1 MPRLSSVVAFL
12 PFLLGVFAGS
22 RSAAAAPGEIGVT
35 RHPTGLEGLPEG
47 FGIGLQVGEPSGL
60 ALALRRDEVTNLQ
73 AALAWSFSDAR
84 LHINAD
90 YTRALFVFETDD
102 APNVRFPF
110 YVGLGGRVRIAGDS
124 GGGNDNNRRGDDEGS
139 SVGARV
145 PIGITV
151 LPREQRVDVYLE
163 GAPVLLLL
171 PEADVGWDAALG
183 VRFYL

>member
-1 MPRLSSVVAFL
+1 MSPRLYCWSALATV
-12 PFLLGVFAGS
+12 LLSG
-22 RSAAAAPGEIGVT
+22 AAHAAPGEVGVT
-35 RHPTGLEGLPEG
+35 RHPTGLEGVPEG

-60 ALALRRDEVTNLQ
+60 ALALRRDDVTALQ
-73 AALAWSFSDAR
+73 AAVAWSFSDAR
-84 LHINAD
+84 LHVNAD

-110 YVGLGGRVRIAGDS
+110 YVGLGGRVRIAGE
-124 GGGNDNNRRGDDEGS
+124 GGGGSDSNRRIEDEGS
-139 SVGARV
+139 SLGVRV
-145 PIGITV
+145 PVGITV

-163 GAPVLLLL
+163 GAPVLLVL

>member
-1 MPRLSSVVAFL
+1 MPRLSRAI
-12 PFLLGVFAGS
+12 PLLLALLLLVGGS
-22 RSAAAAPGEIGVT
+22 RPAAAAPGEIGVT
-35 RHPTGLEGLPEG
+35 RHPTGLEGVPEG

-73 AALAWSFSDAR
+73 AAVAWSFSDAR
-84 LHINAD
+84 LHVNAD
-90 YTRALFVFETDD
+90 YTRALFVFETED

-110 YVGLGGRVRIAGDS
+110 YVGLGGRVRVSGDN
-124 GGGNDNNRRGDDEGS
+124 GGSSNNNRRGDDEGS
-139 SVGARV
+139 SIGARV

-163 GAPVLLLL
+163 GAPVLLVL

>member
-1 MPRLSSVVAFL
+1 MPRLSRHVPVVLSLCA
-12 PFLLGVFAGS
+12 LLAVS
-22 RSAAAAPGEIGVT
+22 RPAAAAPGEVGVT

-84 LHINAD
+84 LHVNAD
-90 YTRALFVFETDD
+90 YTRALFVFETED

-110 YVGLGGRVRIAGDS
+110 YVGLGGRVRLAGES
-124 GGGNDNNRRGDDEGS
+124 GGGNGNNRRGDDEGS